1 MSAVRLP
8 EYRWSNSHLVMTLP
22 PREGGKSKWR
32 KEEKSMPIYEYQC
45 RDCGDEFEKMIR
57 LSEAD
62 QKQICPTCRSQ
73 NTKKKISFFS
83 SLGSLLGGSSFSTDS
98 SCGSS
103 GGFT

>member
-1 MSAVRLP
+1 
-8 EYRWSNSHLVMTLP
+8 
-22 PREGGKSKWR
+22 
-32 KEEKSMPIYEYQC
+32 MPLYEYQC
-45 RDCGDEFEKMIR
+45 NDCGDEFEKMVR

-62 QKQICPTCRSQ
+62 QNQACPSCESL

-83 SLGSLLGGSSFSTDS
+83 ALGGSLGGTSVSAGS

>member
-1 MSAVRLP
+1 MPAMRLP
-8 EYRWSNSHLVMTLP
+8 EYRWGSWHLVSKP
-22 PREGGKSKWR
+22 SPREGEKSKWR

-45 RDCGDEFEKMIR
+45 SDCGDEFEKMIR

-62 QKQICPTCRSQ
+62 QKQTCPTCRSQ

-83 SLGSLLGGSSFSTDS
+83 SLGSLLGGSSFSAGS